1 MYLYKQPNRSY
12 KIYQR
17 LVYHQGETIQLQQ
30 IQMLQALIDLEKEY
44 GATQNKIR
52 KAHFFINYTMAAREW
67 QQATNYPVASVF

>member
-1 MYLYKQPNRSY
+1 
-12 KIYQR
+12 
-17 LVYHQGETIQLQQ
+17 
-30 IQMLQALIDLEKEY
+30 MLQALIDLEKEY